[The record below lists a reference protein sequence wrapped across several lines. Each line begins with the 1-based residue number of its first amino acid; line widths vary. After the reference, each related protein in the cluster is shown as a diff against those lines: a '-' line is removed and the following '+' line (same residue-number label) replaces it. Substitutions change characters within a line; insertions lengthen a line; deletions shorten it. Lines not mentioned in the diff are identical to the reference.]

1 MSKPKCHDCNTPMI
15 AHGAPDAIKQDQLR
29 ESTWFQTQQDHELKV
44 GLSSKQQ
51 LATQKMYLFV
61 DES

>member
-1 MSKPKCHDCNTPMI
+1 MI

-29 ESTWFQTQQDHELKV
+29 ESTWFQTQQDLELKA
-44 GLSSKQQ
+44 GLHSKQQ